1 MKKTTIISITL
12 VLAIVALFFANLAW
26 GSVSIPLREVL
37 SILAHPGVDMTPAD
51 SYYPNETIESM
62 SHYIVMESRL
72 PNAITALLAGAALAT
87 SGLLLQ
93 TAFRNPL
100 AGPDVFGISSG
111 AALAVAVVMLA
122 FGGNI
127 SIAGFSIGGF
137 LSLDGLTIG
146 GFLAILISAFAGAML
161 VMGIITLFSAMVRNQ
176 VVLLIIGIMV
186 GYLASSGISLLNF
199 FSSAEGMKSYMI
211 WGMGNMGNVSMAEV
225 PYFATVTLIGLL
237 LSLLLVKPLI
247 SSGAALAVAVVML
260 AFGGNI
266 SIAGFSIGGFLSL
279 DGLTI
284 GGFLAILIS
293 AFAGAMLVM
302 GIITLFSA
310 MVRNQVVLLII
321 GIMVGYLASS
331 GISLLN
337 FFSSAEGMKSYMIWG
352 MGNMGNVS
360 MAEVPYFATVTLIGL
375 LLSLLL
381 VKPLNALL
389 LGEQYAENLGF
400 NIRRLRILL
409 LVVTGLL
416 TAVVTAFCG
425 PIAFIGL
432 ATPHI
437 VRLLIRTDNH
447 RQLLPLTMLM
457 GSVIALLCN
466 ALCVLPAGGGII
478 PLNAVTPLFGAPVII
493 YVLVKRR

>member
-62 SHYIVMESRL
+62 SYYIVMESRL
-72 PNAITALLAGAALAT
+72 PNAITALLA

-225 PYFATVTLIGLL
+225 PYFA
-237 LSLLLVKPLI
+237 
-247 SSGAALAVAVVML
+247 M
-260 AFGGNI
+260 
-266 SIAGFSIGGFLSL
+266 
-279 DGLTI
+279 
-284 GGFLAILIS
+284 
-293 AFAGAMLVM
+293 
-302 GIITLFSA
+302 
-310 MVRNQVVLLII
+310 
-321 GIMVGYLASS
+321 
-331 GISLLN
+331 
-337 FFSSAEGMKSYMIWG
+337 
-352 MGNMGNVS
+352 
-360 MAEVPYFATVTLIGL
+360 VTLIGL

-389 LGEQYAENLGF
+389 LGEQYVENLGF

-457 GSVIALLCN
+457 GSAIALLCN

-493 YVLVKRR
+493 YVLVKKR